1 MRFGTTRALYAIAI
15 ALALVGLALRLVP
28 SPVSGGSAP
37 PITVADV
44 AAGSTTVEPSADPT
58 AFQAIVTANIFSQDR
73 QPPTER
79 YIPPELQE
87 QAAPPPPAQPT
98 TGFRMRL
105 FGVVVGP
112 TGAVA
117 LIDADPRIPGA
128 EVYQVGDAVGD
139 SRLISVSDSAVVL
152 DGPTGRRVLTLPSSS
167 R

>member
-1 MRFGTTRALYAIAI
+1 MKFGTTRLLYAIAI
-15 ALALVGLALRLVP
+15 ALALVGLVLRLVP
-28 SPVSGGSAP
+28 SPVSGGSAK
-37 PITVADV
+37 PIAVGDLTPGADI
-44 AAGSTTVEPSADPT
+44 AEPGPDPT

-73 QPPTER
+73 QPPAER
-79 YIPPELQE
+79 YVPPELQE
-87 QAAPPPPAQPT
+87 QAPPPPAQPT

-112 TGAVA
+112 AGTVA

-152 DGPTGRRVLTLPSSS
+152 EGPAGRRVLSLPSSS

>member
-1 MRFGTTRALYAIAI
+1 MKFETTSVLYTIAI

-28 SPVSGGSAP
+28 SPVSGSSAP
-37 PITVADV
+37 PVALVDL
-44 AAGSTTVEPSADPT
+44 APGTTTGEPSADPT
-58 AFQAIVTANIFSQDR
+58 EFQAIVTSNIFSQNR
-73 QPPTER
+73 QPPAER
-79 YIPPELQE
+79 YIPPEMQE
-87 QAAPPPPAQPT
+87 QVAPLVQPT

-112 TGAVA
+112 AGTVA

-128 EVYQVGDAVGD
+128 EVYRPGDAVGD

-152 DGPTGRRVLTLPSSS
+152 EGPTGRRVLSLPSSN